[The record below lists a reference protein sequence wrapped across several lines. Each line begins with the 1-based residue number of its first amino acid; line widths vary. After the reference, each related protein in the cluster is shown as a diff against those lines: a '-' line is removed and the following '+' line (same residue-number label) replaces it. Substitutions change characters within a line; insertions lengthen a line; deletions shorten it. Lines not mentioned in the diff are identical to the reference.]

1 MVEFIFIYMNNQ
13 YKVETNETNGE
24 IKNIVLKYSSIINK
38 NIKELYFLY
47 KGKPLNM
54 KEKLGLFNNKNYKIF
69 VYNIAIQKNN
79 NKVLENIL
87 CLKCKNVAR
96 MSIDNNAI
104 TIEKCIN
111 DHYFK
116 ELSLE
121 EFFESQYIKDSEI
134 NCSLCKN
141 NKIYYNNLMYINYNS
156 KYICPLCSKN
166 SQINKLTYNYQFYF
180 CIKHLLRYI
189 SYCHY
194 CNINLCEKC
203 EEKHKDNKKHKII
216 SYKEIKKKINKNLIE
231 NMRNEIQKLQKF
243 KEELYNILNFFNEI
257 INNMNND
264 IDKYIILYNYF
275 INSIISLNNYENINN
290 SLNFDLK
297 ILINNID
304 SVLNEVNEINKI
316 INLMKIY
323 EMKINKISLLYNFN
337 EKKTINLFGS
347 KFVENNKNKCYLKI
361 DKMNYYIFE
370 RYCNI
375 QNEKKKE
382 ITLISK
388 IIKPLFLWSN
398 YGITDMS
405 YMFYGC
411 SDFSVLDSSNL
422 DTSHVINMSHMFEGI
437 DLKEIKFDVS
447 KLNTSRV
454 IDMSYMF
461 CSTYEIPDIS
471 NFDTSNLKNME
482 GIFMKA
488 RFDYPLPDLSKWNI
502 SNVTNIS
509 YIFREWPYP
518 IFLSGISKWNT
529 KNVKYMKG
537 IFMNSN
543 YLISIPDISKWN
555 TSNVMDISYMFCC
568 CCDLKSL
575 SKISKWNISNVTNI
589 SNIFCE
595 CYSLSSLPDIS
606 KWNTSNVTDI
616 SYMFCGC
623 VYISSLPD
631 ISKWNTSNIKNMCGL
646 FKDCESLQSLPDI
659 SKWNISNVIDI
670 SYMFYR
676 CRKLT
681 NLPDISKWNTNN
693 ILDMNS
699 LFEKCNS
706 LKIFPNIAIWKTQKI
721 KEIHNLF
728 NGCLSSAILP
738 NLIKWNIINDPI
750 TIQFAT
756 TTGIKFNFVL
766 SPNLKFK
773 EVVNMLFKKFNIS
786 FEKLKKEAIFIFK
799 GREINIDSS
808 ETLNE
813 LDLKNNSKIVI
824 FASSDFLQSLEKI
837 IYHINLLN
845 SHI

>member
-13 YKVETNETNGE
+13 YKVEINETNE
-24 IKNIVLKYSSIINK
+24 ELKNIVLKYSSIINK
-38 NIKELYFLY
+38 DIKELYFLY

-54 KEKLGLFNNKNYKIF
+54 KKKLSLFNNKTYKIF
-69 VYNIAIQKNN
+69 VYNIATQKNTN
-79 NKVLENIL
+79 RVLENIL
-87 CLKCKNVAR
+87 CLKCNNVAR
-96 MSIDNNAI
+96 MNISNNAI

-111 DHYFK
+111 DHCFK

-156 KYICPLCSKN
+156 KYICPLCCKN

-180 CIKHLLRYI
+180 CIKHLLKYI

-194 CNINLCEKC
+194 CKINLCEKC
-203 EEKHKDNKKHKII
+203 EEKHKDNKNHKII
-216 SYKEIKKKINKNLIE
+216 SYKEIKTKIKKNIIE

-243 KEELYNILNFFNEI
+243 KKELYNLLNFFNEI

-290 SLNFDLK
+290 SLNFDAK

-323 EMKINKISLLYNFN
+323 KFKINKISLLYNFN
-337 EKKTINLFGS
+337 EEKTINLFGS
-347 KFVENNKNKCYLKI
+347 RFVENNKNKCFLKI
-361 DKMNYYIFE
+361 DKKNYYIFE
-370 RYCNI
+370 RYSNI
-375 QNEKKKE
+375 QKEKKKE

-388 IIKPLFLWSN
+388 IIKPLFLWSK

-411 SDFSVLDSSNL
+411 SDFSFLDSSNL
-422 DTSHVINMSHMFEGI
+422 DTSHVINMSHMFEGN
-437 DLKEIKFDVS
+437 DLKKIKLDIS

-461 CSTYEIPDIS
+461 CSAFEIPDIS

-482 GIFMKA
+482 GIFMNG
-488 RFDYPLPDLSKWNI
+488 RFGSDFLPDLSKWNI
-502 SNVTNIS
+502 SNVNNIS
-509 YIFREWPYP
+509 YAFKDWPYR
-518 IFLSGISKWNT
+518 IFLYGISKWNT
-529 KNVKYMKG
+529 KNVKYMRG
-537 IFMNSN
+537 VFMNS
-543 YLISIPDISKWN
+543 S
-555 TSNVMDISYMFCC
+555 F
-568 CCDLKSL
+568 LKS
-575 SKISKWNISNVTNI
+575 I
-589 SNIFCE
+589 
-595 CYSLSSLPDIS
+595 PDIS

-616 SYMFCGC
+616 SHMFHGC
-623 VYISSLPD
+623 NDLNSLPNISKWNISNVTDISYLFFACECISSLPNISKWNMTKITNISYIFDDCSSLLSLPD

-646 FKDCESLQSLPDI
+646 FKDCERLQSLPDI
-659 SKWNISNVIDI
+659 SKWDISNVIDI

-693 ILDMNS
+693 ILNMNS

-721 KEIHNLF
+721 NEIHNLF
-728 NGCLSSAILP
+728 NGCLSSAIFP
-738 NLIKWNIINDPI
+738 NLTKWNIINDPI
-750 TIQFAT
+750 TLWFTT
-756 TTGIKFNFVL
+756 TTGYKTNFML

-773 EVVNMLFKKFNIS
+773 EVVNMLCKKWNIS
-786 FEKLKKEAIFIFK
+786 FEKLKKEASFIFN
-799 GREINIDSS
+799 GRTINIDSL
-808 ETLNE
+808 ETLND
-813 LDLKNNSKIVI
+813 LDLVNNSQIVI
-824 FASSDFLQSLEKI
+824 NACFI
-837 IYHINLLN
+837 
-845 SHI
+845 